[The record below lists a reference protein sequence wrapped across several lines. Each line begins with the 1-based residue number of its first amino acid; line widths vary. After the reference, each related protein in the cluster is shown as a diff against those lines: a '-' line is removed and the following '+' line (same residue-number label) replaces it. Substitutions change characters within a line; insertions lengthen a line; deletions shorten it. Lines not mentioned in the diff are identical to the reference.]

1 MIPGQDDG
9 KVGVERA
16 KVEGMADFLS
26 LPYGHTF
33 IMEEEEV
40 IDQVLYFLKYGCF
53 SRTKRTEDG

>member
-16 KVEGMADFLS
+16 RVEGMADFLS